1 MLNHAEL
8 PETKPNSY
16 ELSINFHESH
26 FPVIKIDFEGTI
38 LYANK
43 AAFALIQD
51 WGCTASRK
59 LPVNLLATHPEL
71 RDRNADVETELVS
84 VHRSVKF
91 NVIAFDEAGYTG
103 LYGYEMK
110 LIA

>member
-1 MLNHAEL
+1 MLNHVEL
-8 PETKPNSY
+8 PETKLSSF
-16 ELSINFHESH
+16 ELSINLHESQY
-26 FPVIKIDFEGTI
+26 PVIKIDFEGTI

-59 LPVNLLATHPEL
+59 LPLNLLQTHPEL
-71 RDRNADVETELVS
+71 RDRNADLKTELVS
-84 VHRSVKF
+84 EHRIVKF

-110 LIA
+110 MIA